1 MTTYAFPTFTRAI
14 PFTEWQFG
22 QVPNVRSFTS
32 PLSGTTQVADL
43 PGARWAF
50 SLRLDG
56 LTREERGIME
66 AFMAKLRGGGN
77 RFTCHDLI
85 NPRPR
90 GTFRGS
96 VTVPNTILAGATT
109 CSVNAG
115 SAEQAGRTLLTG
127 DKLTIGGELKI
138 VLADATADA
147 GGQINSL
154 QIEPPFRAQVS
165 AGASVV
171 WDKPTAQFMPVEPS
185 WRIEYRA
192 PRFGGLA
199 FDAIE
204 VFS

>member
-1 MTTYAFPTFTRAI
+1 
-14 PFTEWQFG
+14 
-22 QVPNVRSFTS
+22 
-32 PLSGTTQVADL
+32 VADL

-90 GTFRGS
+90 GTMRGS
-96 VTVPNTILAGATT
+96 VQVHITGVPGATG
-109 CSVNAG
+109 VWINAG
-115 SAEQAGRTLLTG
+115 GGQAGTTVLEG
-127 DKLTIGGELKI
+127 DKLSIAGELK
-138 VLADATADA
+138 V
-147 GGQINSL
+147 SL
-154 QIEPPFRAQVS
+154 SSVTLDGSGVGALTVEPPFRGQPA

>member
-90 GTFRGS
+90 GTMRGS
-96 VTVPNTILAGATT
+96 VVTFDNRPAGSVTCSIDAGA
-109 CSVNAG
+109 G
-115 SAEQAGRTLLTG
+115 QAGTTLLTG
-127 DKLTIGGELKI
+127 DKLTIAGELKVVTSSVGLDGNGRVWI
-138 VLADATADA
+138 DV
-147 GGQINSL
+147 
-154 QIEPPFRAQVS
+154 EPPFRAAFS

>member
-1 MTTYAFPTFTRAI
+1 MTTYAFPTFNRAI

-85 NPRPR
+85 NARPR
-90 GTFRGS
+90 GTMRGTP
-96 VTVPNTILAGATT
+96 VVNATISAGAV
-109 CSVNAG
+109 SAQIVAG
-115 SAEQAGRTLLTG
+115 FQAGTTVLEG
-127 DKLTIGGELKI
+127 DKLAIGGELK
-138 VLADATADA
+138 V
-147 GGQINSL
+147 SL
-154 QIEPPFRAQVS
+154 TNVTLDGSGIGTLTVEPPFRAQVS
-165 AGASVV
+165 SGASVV
-171 WDKPTAQFMPVEPS
+171 WDKPTAQFMPVDPS

>member
-50 SLRLDG
+50 SLRMDG
-56 LTREERGIME
+56 LTREERGLME
-66 AFMAKLRGGGN
+66 AFMAQLRGGSN
-77 RFTCHDLI
+77 RFTTHDLI
-85 NPRPR
+85 NPRPMGTMR
-90 GTFRGS
+90 GTMVTSGTTAAGA
-96 VTVPNTILAGATT
+96 VTVNISGATP
-109 CSVNAG
+109 
-115 SAEQAGRTLLTG
+115 SAFLRAG
-127 DKLTIGGELKI
+127 DKLAIGGELK
-138 VLADATADA
+138 VVTQFTASD
-147 GGQINSL
+147 GSGNVTGL
-154 QIEPPFRAQVS
+154 PIEPPFRAQIS

-171 WDKPTAQFMPVEPS
+171 WDKPTAQFMPVDPS